1 MVKASPKETIMR
13 LLSPL
18 ILAACLSG
26 CGQQPA
32 NNATEPTAHHGGRY
46 LGIGVYPASDLW
58 QHLAAPN
65 RSADPHAATLEDDT
79 QLIVVVDSNSGEI
92 RQCGN
97 MSGHCIGMNPW
108 AAALGQ
114 GRAAPVALDAHQAD
128 LDREARENNA
138 ASNAAVEDVAAH
150 ATRSRRR

>member
-1 MVKASPKETIMR
+1 MQRFGPGF
-13 LLSPL
+13 L

-26 CGQQPA
+26 CGQHPA
-32 NNATEPTAHHGGRY
+32 YNSTETAEHHGGRY

-58 QHLAAPN
+58 QHLTAPD
-65 RSADPHAATLEDDT
+65 RGADPHAATLADDT

-114 GRAAPVALDAHQAD
+114 GRAAPVTLDAHQAD
-128 LDREARENNA
+128 LDNEARENSA
-138 ASNAAVEDVAAH
+138 ATNAAVEDVPAR

>member
-1 MVKASPKETIMR
+1 MR
-13 LLSPL
+13 LCSLL
-18 ILAACLSG
+18 ILAACVSG
-26 CGQQPA
+26 CGQTPA
-32 NNATEPTAHHGGRY
+32 YGPTEHHGGRY
-46 LGIGVYPASDLW
+46 LGIGVYPVSDLW
-58 QHLAAPN
+58 QHLAA
-65 RSADPHAATLEDDT
+65 SHGGTDPHAARLEDDT
-79 QLIVVVDSNSGEI
+79 QVIVVVDSNSGEI

-128 LDREARENNA
+128 LDREARENSA
-138 ASNAAVEDVAAH
+138 ATNAAVEDVSAR

>member
-1 MVKASPKETIMR
+1 MR

-18 ILAACLSG
+18 VLAACLSG
-26 CGQQPA
+26 CGQSA
-32 NNATEPTAHHGGRY
+32 YNSSEATAHRGDRF

-58 QHLAAPN
+58 QHLAGPN
-65 RSADPHAATLEDDT
+65 RSADPHAATLQDDT
-79 QLIVVVDSNSGEI
+79 QVIVIVDSNSGEI

-114 GRAAPVALDAHQAD
+114 GRAAPVALDKHQAD
-128 LDREARENNA
+128 LDREARESAGEPVNDVR
-138 ASNAAVEDVAAH
+138 AVVPRAG
-150 ATRSRRR
+150 RR

>member
-1 MVKASPKETIMR
+1 MR
-13 LLSPL
+13 LCSLL

-26 CGQQPA
+26 CHGSPA
-32 NNATEPTAHHGGRY
+32 YNNSTEATEHHRGGRY
-46 LGIGVYPASDLW
+46 LGIGVYPVGNLW
-58 QHLAAPN
+58 QHLAPPSRN
-65 RSADPHAATLEDDT
+65 ADPHAATLQDDT

-108 AAALGQ
+108 AAALAP

-128 LDREARENNA
+128 LDREAQEAADRANA
-138 ASNAAVEDVAAH
+138 AARPALSARV
-150 ATRSRRR
+150 RRR

>member
-1 MVKASPKETIMR
+1 MR
-13 LLSPL
+13 LHSLVV
-18 ILAACLSG
+18 LAACLSG
-26 CGQQPA
+26 CNGTPA
-32 NNATEPTAHHGGRY
+32 YNDTEASEHHHGGRY
-46 LGIGVYPASDLW
+46 LGIGVYPVSDLW
-58 QHLAAPN
+58 QHLAPPD
-65 RSADPHAATLEDDT
+65 RSPDPHAATLQDDT

-128 LDREARENNA
+128 LDRQAQEAADRDSANGTAEPA
-138 ASNAAVEDVAAH
+138 PARV
-150 ATRSRRR
+150 RRR

>member
-1 MVKASPKETIMR
+1 MQRFGSGFLFI
-13 LLSPL
+13 
-18 ILAACLSG
+18 AAFLPG

-32 NNATEPTAHHGGRY
+32 HNAIEPSEHHGRF

-58 QHLAAPN
+58 QHLAARD
-65 RSADPHAATLEDDT
+65 RSTDPHAATLADDT

-97 MSGHCIGMNPW
+97 MSGHCIGINPW

-114 GRAAPVALDAHQAD
+114 GRAAPVTLDAHQSD
-128 LDREARENNA
+128 LDSEARENGA
-138 ASNAAVEDVAAH
+138 ASNLAVEDVSSRP
-150 ATRSRRR
+150 TQGRRR

>member
-1 MVKASPKETIMR
+1 MR
-13 LLSPL
+13 LCSLL

-26 CGQQPA
+26 CHGTPA
-32 NNATEPTAHHGGRY
+32 YNDSTEATEHHRDGRY
-46 LGIGVYPASDLW
+46 LGIGVYPVGNLW
-58 QHLAAPN
+58 QHLTPPN
-65 RSADPHAATLEDDT
+65 RNADPHAATLQDDT
-79 QLIVVVDSNSGEI
+79 QLIVVVDSHSGEI

-128 LDREARENNA
+128 LDREARENSGA
-138 ASNAAVEDVAAH
+138 TNAAVEDVSARAM
-150 ATRSRRR
+150 RSRRR

>member
-1 MVKASPKETIMR
+1 MQRFGPGF
-13 LLSPL
+13 LLFAPF
-18 ILAACLSG
+18 LSG

-32 NNATEPTAHHGGRY
+32 YNATQTAQHHGGRY
-46 LGIGVYPASDLW
+46 LGIGVYPASELW
-58 QHLAAPN
+58 PHLAAPDRN
-65 RSADPHAATLEDDT
+65 ADPHAATLEDDT

-108 AAALGQ
+108 DAALGQ

-128 LDREARENNA
+128 LDREARENSA
-138 ASNAAVEDVAAH
+138 ATNAAVEDVSAR

>member
-1 MVKASPKETIMR
+1 MR
-13 LLSPL
+13 LFVPSAL
-18 ILAACLSG
+18 ILAACLSA

-32 NNATEPTAHHGGRY
+32 YNATEATEHHGGRY

-58 QHLAAPN
+58 QHLAAPS

-79 QLIVVVDSNSGEI
+79 QVIVIVDSNSGEI

-128 LDREARENNA
+128 LDREAREAADREAPNA
-138 ASNAAVEDVAAH
+138 SGVPAPARA
-150 ATRSRRR
+150 RRR

>member
-1 MVKASPKETIMR
+1 MR
-13 LLSPL
+13 LFSLL

-26 CGQQPA
+26 CNQTPA
-32 NNATEPTAHHGGRY
+32 YNGTEATEHHGGHY
-46 LGIGVYPASDLW
+46 LGIGVYPVSDLW
-58 QHLAAPN
+58 QHLALPTRN
-65 RSADPHAATLEDDT
+65 TDPHAAMLADDT
-79 QLIVVVDSNSGEI
+79 QVIVVVDSNSGEI

-128 LDREARENNA
+128 LAREAQQNEA
-138 ASNAAVEDVAAH
+138 AAGSANSITPAG
-150 ATRSRRR
+150 RR

>member
-1 MVKASPKETIMR
+1 MQRFGSGF
-13 LLSPL
+13 LL
-18 ILAACLSG
+18 IATFLSG
-26 CGQQPA
+26 CGQQSA
-32 NNATEPTAHHGGRY
+32 YNSAGATGHHGGRY

-58 QHLAAPN
+58 QHLSAPDRN
-65 RSADPHAATLEDDT
+65 ADPHAATLADDT

-114 GRAAPVALDAHQAD
+114 GRAAPVAVDAHQAD
-128 LDREARENNA
+128 LDREAQEDMDRA
-138 ASNAAVEDVAAH
+138 ASNAAHPAPVRH
-150 ATRSRRR
+150 R

>member
-1 MVKASPKETIMR
+1 MR
-13 LLSPL
+13 LCSLL
-18 ILAACLSG
+18 ILASCLSG
-26 CGQQPA
+26 CNQTPVD
-32 NNATEPTAHHGGRY
+32 NYSTEATGHRGGRY

-58 QHLAAPN
+58 QHLAPPN
-65 RSADPHAATLEDDT
+65 RNADPHAATLEDDT

-114 GRAAPVALDAHQAD
+114 GRAAPVTLGAHQAD
-128 LDREARENNA
+128 LDREAREAADRDAEAITNA
-138 ASNAAVEDVAAH
+138 APAAR
-150 ATRSRRR
+150 TRHR